1 MINNKTLG
9 EISLSASGL
18 ACVVAL
24 LNFGTGCAGRAL
36 MDRVGS
42 YKDPKDDSK
51 KGETANNLFLS
62 TSVMG
67 VFISVYL
74 AFAFGRQSCVPV
86 SAPVPEKLPTE
97 DEAFT
102 IAKHVGIFIAF
113 VMLCVQFSY
122 VTTVYDNVSVWVK
135 PGGSETGA
143 SQTERDEERQTATNI
158 DTLVIFMFVVG
169 ILIFI
174 LYIVAFG
181 LDEKQRHDL
190 YSYSTSFFKR
200 PAFSSTGKQQQG
212 REIEM
217 VNLEGGLSSL
227 SGGFSGMSG
236 VGSGV
241 SNGFTNA
248 LSGGGSAVSDNMS
261 AFFNY

>member
-86 SAPVPEKLPTE
+86 SAPVPKKLPTE

-143 SQTERDEERQTATNI
+143 SQKERDEERQTATNI
-158 DTLVIFMFVVG
+158 DNLVIFMFVVG

-200 PAFSSTGKQQQG
+200 PSQPKA
-212 REIEM
+212 IEM
-217 VNLEGGLSSL
+217 TRLGGGLSSL